1 MRRAGRLG
9 DQLSEHEPPYRSR
22 GEAQVGRLLERY
34 DVPFAHEAPTVV
46 HDRGRY
52 RTWHPD
58 FTLPSY
64 GNLVV
69 EYAGMMD
76 VPDYATGIEHKRH
89 AYRVNQIPTLFVY
102 PSDITG
108 PDWPPRLMAKIGQ
121 ACEHHSQD
129 HGHSGASA
137 RTTRYKTSR

>member
-1 MRRAGRLG
+1 M
-9 DQLSEHEPPYRSR
+9 
-22 GEAQVGRLLERY
+22 AQVERLLDRY
-34 DVPFAHEAPTVV
+34 GVPFAHEAPTAV

-76 VPDYATGIEHKRH
+76 VPDYAMGIEHKRY
-89 AYRVNQIPTLFVY
+89 AYRINHIPVLFVY

-108 PDWPPRLMAKIGQ
+108 PNWSPRLMAKIRQ

-129 HGHSGASA
+129 HGHSGAIA